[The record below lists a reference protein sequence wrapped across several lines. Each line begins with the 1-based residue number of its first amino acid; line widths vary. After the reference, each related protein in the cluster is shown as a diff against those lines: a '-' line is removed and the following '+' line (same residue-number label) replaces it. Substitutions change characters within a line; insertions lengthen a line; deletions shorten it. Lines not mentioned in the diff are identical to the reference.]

1 MPHERDP
8 LGGLRRPQLAV
19 PRPRG
24 PEPDSRR
31 GADGGHGHQQAGRA
45 CRPSRQLAGL
55 RRRRRRRRRPQHD
68 LGQAVVRE
76 PLGQLG
82 DHRRQCQEHPL
93 LRGWPQGLRPVDA
106 HIGSPRLGGQEE
118 EDPLFRHAYRLE
130 VLRQPHGLRRR
141 EVLPG
146 QGVLCALPVWRGVL
160 RHRQQPHPREG
171 RHVGGARLVADFG
184 QQEQRRQEAVG
195 HRRGDHEGPLDGVR
209 QELLLP
215 LRLRGC

>member
-19 PRPRG
+19 PRPRR
-24 PEPDSRR
+24 PELDPRCGTDR
-31 GADGGHGHQQAGRA
+31 GDGHQQVWREGRLP
-45 CRPSRQLAGL
+45 RWLAGIRC
-55 RRRRRRRRRPQHD
+55 RRRWRCRPQHD
-68 LGQAVVRE
+68 LGQAVVRK

-130 VLRQPHGLRRR
+130 VLRQPHGLWRR